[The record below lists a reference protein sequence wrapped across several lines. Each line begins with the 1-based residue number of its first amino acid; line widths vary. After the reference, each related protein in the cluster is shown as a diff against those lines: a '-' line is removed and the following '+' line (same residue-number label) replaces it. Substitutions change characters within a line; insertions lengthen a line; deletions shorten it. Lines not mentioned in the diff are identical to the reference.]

1 MRLWIRL
8 ALLAVCTS
16 VLLVSSPLSRAQQ
29 DQPATKRK
37 IITKIVPSYPG
48 LARKMDITGSVKIE
62 ALVLPNG
69 SVKSTQTLGGHPVLA
84 QAAVDAVRT
93 CKWEPALHE
102 TKEIIIFNF
111 HPD

>member
-1 MRLWIRL
+1 MRPWIRL
-8 ALLAVCTS
+8 ALTVCTS

-29 DQPATKRK
+29 DQPATKRR
-37 IITKIVPSYPG
+37 IMTKIVPSYPS
-48 LARKMDITGSVKIE
+48 LARRMGITGSVKIE

-69 SVKSTQTLGGHPVLA
+69 SVKSTETLGGHPLLA
-84 QAAVDAVRT
+84 QAAVEAVRT
-93 CKWEPALHE
+93 CKWEPAPHE

>member
-1 MRLWIRL
+1 MPSWIRL
-8 ALLAVCTS
+8 ALTVCSS
-16 VLLVSSPLSRAQQ
+16 VLVVSRTLSRAQQ
-29 DQPATKRK
+29 DQTETKRK
-37 IITKIVPSYPG
+37 IITMIVPSYPG

-84 QAAVDAVRT
+84 QAAVEAVRT
-93 CKWEPALHE
+93 CKWEPAPHE

>member
-1 MRLWIRL
+1 MRPSIRL
-8 ALLAVCTS
+8 ALTVCAS
-16 VLLVSSPLSRAQQ
+16 VLLLFSPFSRAQQ

-84 QAAVDAVRT
+84 QAAVEAVRT
-93 CKWEPALHE
+93 CKWEPAPHE